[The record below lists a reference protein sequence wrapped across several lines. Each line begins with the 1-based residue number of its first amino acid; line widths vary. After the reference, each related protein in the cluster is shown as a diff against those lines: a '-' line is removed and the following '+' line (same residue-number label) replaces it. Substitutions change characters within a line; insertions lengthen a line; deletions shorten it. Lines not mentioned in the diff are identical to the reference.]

1 MALVGGCM
9 KKKIFFK
16 GPVLTRSG
24 YGEQSRFAL
33 RALASR
39 QDIFD
44 IYIQPLQWGQTSWT
58 NDMTEERKWIDQT
71 IEKTIAYTQ
80 AGGTFDVSFQVT
92 IPNEWQ
98 QIAPIN
104 IGYTAGI
111 ETSKVAH
118 QWIQHGNIM
127 QGIVVVSNH
136 AKNTYEHTEY
146 QAQDPNTG
154 QQFMLKLDTPIVTVN
169 YPAKKFD
176 ELPDIDLNLDT
187 DFNFLTVAQWGPRKN
202 LPNTVKWFLEEFKDE
217 EVGLIV
223 KTNVA
228 KNCHMDRE
236 MVLNNLRAL
245 ANQVAPDRKCKLHLL
260 HGDLTDEEM
269 HSVYTHEK
277 VSALVALP
285 HGEGFGLPLFEAA
298 YSGLPVISTGWSG
311 QLDFLVDET
320 GKNRFYNVSFDLG
333 PVQQEVVW
341 DGVLIKDSMW
351 SFAREESAKKNMRQC
366 YEDITNN
373 NTESVA
379 LDSCSFAEYT
389 QERFSQE
396 KQYGLMVDTIMNFIG
411 TDFQEQEEW
420 RDILD
425 QVVEYD

>member
-1 MALVGGCM
+1 M
-9 KKKIFFK
+9 KKKLFFR

-58 NDMTEERKWIDQT
+58 NEITEEREWIDQT
-71 IEKTIAYTQ
+71 IEKTIAYMQ

-98 QIAPIN
+98 KIAPIN

-118 QWIQHGNIM
+118 QWIQHGNEM
-127 QGIVVVSNH
+127 DGIVVVSNH
-136 AKNTYEHTEY
+136 AKNTFEHTEY
-146 QAQDPNTG
+146 QAHNESTG

-169 YPAKKFD
+169 YPAKNCED
-176 ELPDIDLNLDT
+176 LPDINLDLKT

-202 LPNTVKWFLEEFKDE
+202 LPNTVKWFIEEFKDE

-223 KTNVA
+223 KTNMA

-236 MVLNNLRAL
+236 VSYGQLINL
-245 ANQVAPDRKCKLHLL
+245 ANQVAPDRKCKLYLL

-269 HSVYTHEK
+269 HSVYNHEK

-285 HGEGFGLPLFEAA
+285 HGEGFGLPLFESA
-298 YSGLPVISTGWSG
+298 YTGLPVIATGWSG
-311 QLDFLVDET
+311 QLDFLIDEN
-320 GKNRFYNVSFDLG
+320 GKNCFYNVSFDLG

-341 DGVLIKDSMW
+341 DGVLIADSMW
-351 SFAREESAKKNMRQC
+351 SYPREQSAKHNMRLC
-366 YEDITNN
+366 YEDITTNK
-373 NTESVA
+373 EDSVA
-379 LDSCSFAEYT
+379 VQSCNFADYT
-389 QERFSQE
+389 QDRFSQE
-396 KQYGLMVDTIMNFIG
+396 KQYGLMVDTVMNFIG
-411 TDFQEQEEW
+411 TNFEEQEEW
-420 RDILD
+420 REILD
-425 QVVEYD
+425 QVVEYE